1 MMCILFLLVTAFIL
15 LNSKGIFERF
25 DRSDRNNAL
34 ALLNEKYAKGE
45 ISDDEYE
52 KRKKILSA

>member
-1 MMCILFLLVTAFIL
+1 MMCILFLLVIAFIL

-25 DRSDRNNAL
+25 DRFDKNNAL

-52 KRKKILSA
+52 KRKKILST